1 MDRIILKG
9 LEFYAYHGA
18 LPEENRLGQ
27 RFVIDL
33 EMQLDL
39 REAGMQDDL
48 NMTINYGEVY
58 TLIKEIVTGTRYA
71 LIEALAQV
79 IADRVLEKYPVHSVR
94 VRVEKPQ
101 APIPGIFE
109 YAAVEIERQK
119 GR

>member
-9 LEFYAYHGA
+9 LEFHAYHGV

-39 REAGMQDDL
+39 RDAGKHDDL
-48 NMTINYGEVY
+48 TLTVNYGEVY
-58 TLIKEIVTGTRYA
+58 GLIKEIVTGTRYA

-79 IADRVLEKYPVHSVR
+79 IADRVLEQYPVHYVKVR
-94 VRVEKPQ
+94 VQKPQ
-101 APIPGIFE
+101 APIPGIFK
-109 YAAVEIERQK
+109 YAAVEIERLK
-119 GR
+119 EC